1 MTIGTD
7 TPWSGVLQY
16 KAQLLHQ
23 QIASMQ
29 RLAADAGASP
39 EQLAQACAPYY
50 RLLDE
55 IYGHDVPVARA
66 LDTADLLL
74 HLEGEDLHSVAPRLS
89 LVSSIMVDVRRQV
102 GTMIKTLVSSLDES
116 VELPREIDLGL
127 CSFAIGSLYLGFAV
141 PTPPPG
147 HAELPGDPLFSA
159 SREAL
164 AMLGRVT
171 DHIEEEDAYARICA
185 EFADPKLRDAAL
197 SAVGQ
202 LSPSGRRGV
211 SSVGIGGRALP
222 DRPWRKLTPE
232 TRLQVRSWLE
242 KPVLGD
248 DILEL
253 GGRVRSIDLD
263 LRRFDL
269 RRIDGGEQPDLRCIY
284 PPSFDTAARNWLDRI
299 VVVRGRVETYR
310 GVARLL
316 QVQQVQEQTE
326 D

>member
-7 TPWSGVLQY
+7 SPWSGVLQY

-23 QIASMQ
+23 QIAAMQ
-29 RLAADAGASP
+29 RLAADAGAS
-39 EQLAQACAPYY
+39 EERLAQACAPYY

-55 IYGHDVPVARA
+55 IYGRDVPVARA

-74 HLEGEDLHSVAPRLS
+74 HLEGDDLQTDAPRLS

-127 CSFAIGSLYLGFAV
+127 CSFAIGSLYLGFAL

-147 HAELPGDPLFSA
+147 HIELRGDPIFSA

-171 DHIEEEDAYARICA
+171 DHIEEDDAYAKICQ
-185 EFADPKLRDAAL
+185 EFADPKMRDAAL

-202 LSPSGRRGV
+202 LSPAGRRGV
-211 SSVGIGGRALP
+211 SSVGIGGRAFP
-222 DRPWRKLTPE
+222 HRPWRKLTPE
-232 TRLQVRSWLE
+232 TRQQVRGWLE
-242 KPVLGD
+242 RPVLGD
-248 DILEL
+248 EVIEL
-253 GGRVRSIDLD
+253 AGRVRSIDLD

-269 RRIDGGEQPDLRCIY
+269 RRIGAEQPDLRCIY
-284 PPSFDTAARNWLDRI
+284 PASFDAAARQWLDR
-299 VVVRGRVETYR
+299 VVTVGGRVETYR
-310 GVARLL
+310 GAARLL
-316 QVQQVQEQTE
+316 QVQTVGE
-326 D
+326 DAEAS